1 MKNRLKIFDKM
12 KHLLNFT
19 AALIFLCTP
28 LCVHAQLSQDELDA
42 MTFIEMIHSV
52 DVGDQSSFIQQ
63 FQEKEARSKLT
74 SKFDTPEARKE
85 GFRVETYRNKEVL
98 LVTIPANMLFAPN
111 STELLPKAGDI
122 LSVFKRYLNNPD
134 TYRVL
139 LVMHTD
145 NTGSEL
151 YRDVITEDRVDAVF
165 DWFENQGSD
174 TSFLFPYAMG
184 DDLPFLPN
192 DSQENRN
199 KNRRLEIYLMPGE
212 KMLEMAK
219 KGKIAF

>member
-1 MKNRLKIFDKM
+1 MKNLWKISDKM
-12 KHLLNFT
+12 KKIIFKIAVAVITLFPLN
-19 AALIFLCTP
+19 LMGQ
-28 LCVHAQLSQDELDA
+28 VSQDDLDA

-52 DVGDQSSFIQQ
+52 DLGDKSQFIQQ
-63 FQEKEARSKLT
+63 FQEKEARAKLT

-85 GFRVETYRNKEVL
+85 GYRVETYRNKEVL

-111 STELLPKAGDI
+111 STELLAKAGEI

-145 NTGSEL
+145 NTGSDL
-151 YRDVITEDRVDAVF
+151 YRDIITEERVDAVF

-174 TSFLFPYAMG
+174 TSYLFPYAMG
-184 DDLPFLPN
+184 DDLPYLPN

-219 KGKIAF
+219 KGKIVF